1 MAKSL
6 DMNCYTVP
14 NGYSAQII
22 NCIDIPIAGAAGYFN
37 YDYYFFYVFYYCLL
51 NNWGDSFLQEFQRI
65 SLTLGKLGLAIESHR
80 VEDPDQLI
88 ARMQAQLDQN
98 HPVLMPV
105 TYRSIFYSPWTYR
118 DPENRGIHL
127 LLVCGYDSSK
137 EVVVIR
143 DTTHF
148 AATGIDDDLQG
159 LKDFRRTGLFKLQ
172 LTEAMIKNIW
182 IDSNEDFARMNSS
195 YTGTFLAVEQRDEP
209 LVKDYGDLLGELP
222 NACSGE
228 RSLLALA
235 VRHMEELKLEI
246 RSDLF
251 RNVFNSCIP
260 ALFDIV
266 KRALRKAGEPED
278 SGFSRLEN
286 FQRRYMAMRNMITS
300 ELSGLSYKNE
310 SMPPERKERLI
321 QKIVAM
327 DSALA
332 KLVTVP

>member
-1 MAKSL
+1 MMKSL
-6 DMNCYTVP
+6 DMSCYTVP
-14 NGYSAQII
+14 NGYSAHII

-51 NNWGDSFLQEFQRI
+51 NNWNDSFLQEFQRI
-65 SLTLGKLGLAIESHR
+65 STALGNLGLGIQSHR

-88 ARMQAQLDQN
+88 AKMQAQLDRDC
-98 HPVLMPV
+98 PVLMPV
-105 TYRSIFYSPWTYR
+105 TYRSVFYSPWTYR
-118 DPENRGIHL
+118 EPGNTGIHL
-127 LLVCGYDSSK
+127 LLVCGYDAGK

-148 AATGIDDDLQG
+148 AATGIDDDVQG

-172 LTEAMIKNIW
+172 LTETMIKDIW
-182 IDSNEDFARMNSS
+182 IDSNKDFAGMNSS
-195 YTGTFLAVEQRDEP
+195 YAGTFLAVERRDEP
-209 LVKDYGDLLGELP
+209 RIKDYGDLLEEL
-222 NACSGE
+222 ADGCSGE
-228 RSLLALA
+228 RSLLAMA
-235 VRHMEELKLEI
+235 VRHMEELKPQI

-251 RNVFNSCIP
+251 RNVFNSCVP

-266 KRALRKAGEPED
+266 KRALSETGVSDD
-278 SGFSRLEN
+278 SGLSRLDN

-300 ELSGLSYKNE
+300 ELSGLSYKNL

-327 DSALA
+327 DGELA
-332 KLVTVP
+332 QLVTLP